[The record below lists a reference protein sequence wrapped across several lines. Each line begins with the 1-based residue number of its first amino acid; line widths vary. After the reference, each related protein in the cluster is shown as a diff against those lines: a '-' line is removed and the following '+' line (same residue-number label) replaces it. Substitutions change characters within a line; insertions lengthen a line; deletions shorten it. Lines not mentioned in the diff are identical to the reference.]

1 MNAVRRGAKGGT
13 SDDVRAVIDAMPVP
27 VALVDANGRVL
38 HANEAMRVRAG
49 PSNPLRIPGAHVAP
63 TPAGRC
69 VFVLPA
75 DAPDPQTQR
84 LASLGFMLAGVCHE
98 VSNPLAAI
106 HSMVQILQSPRGV
119 GPETIEKG
127 LASIAGNV
135 VRVLA
140 ITRKLGD
147 FSRVAGDAAQPQPL
161 DSAMREAIGLLR
173 HNRWGDEVQVTYRGE
188 PGAVA
193 RARSGELQQV
203 LFNVMLNAA
212 QAMEGRGRIEAS
224 TEIDA
229 DGFIRVRV
237 RDTGPGIP
245 EGDLQRIFEPFFT
258 TKAPGEGT
266 GLGLAICYEIAH
278 MLGGTLTAGNHPEGG
293 ACMELVLPVAG

>member
-1 MNAVRRGAKGGT
+1 MNALPRGAADRV
-13 SDDVRAVIDAMPVP
+13 SADMRALIDAMPIAA
-27 VALVDANGRVL
+27 ALVDDEGNCL
-38 HANEAMRVRAG
+38 HANEAMRRRAG
-49 PSNPLRIPGAHVAP
+49 PSDPLRIPGAHVAQ

-69 VFVLPA
+69 VFALPA

-106 HSMVQILQSPRGV
+106 HSMVQILQSPRGI

-127 LASIAGNV
+127 LASIAGNLY
-135 VRVLA
+135 RVLA

-147 FSRVAGDAAQPQPL
+147 FSRVAGEAPQPQPV
-161 DSAMREAIGLLR
+161 DAAMREAIGLLR
-173 HNRWGDEVQVTYRGE
+173 HNRSGNDVQVAYRGE
-188 PGAVA
+188 PAAVA
-193 RARSGELQQV
+193 RARDGELQQV

-212 QAMEGRGRIEAS
+212 QAMEGRGRIEAE
-224 TEIDA
+224 TGIA
-229 DGFIRVRV
+229 TDGRIRVIL

-245 EGDLQRIFEPFFT
+245 EENLQRVFEPFFT

-266 GLGLAICYEIAH
+266 GLGLAICYEIVH
-278 MLGGTLTAGNHPEGG
+278 ELGGALTVGNHPAGG
-293 ACMELVLPVAG
+293 ACVTIVLPAAG